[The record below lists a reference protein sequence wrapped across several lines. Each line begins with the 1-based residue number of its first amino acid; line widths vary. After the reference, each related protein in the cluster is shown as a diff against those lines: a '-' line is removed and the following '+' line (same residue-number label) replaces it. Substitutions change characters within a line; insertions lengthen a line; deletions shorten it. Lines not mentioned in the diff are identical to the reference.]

1 MIDSLIVLSLVVSTF
16 TFTTIILFGKYGPLV
31 AFTTFSSLSVLWGWF
46 APSENELIVIRFLLF
61 FVSLVSI
68 FLSREKLYVNIKK
81 NLRTKLYEVL
91 LVNGLIISSA
101 VLVRSFQPKFLYE
114 LLFNGYDNYGH
125 LAVFFRTFEM
135 NGFEYSPRVHVETP
149 NILISSGYPLLVHM
163 VWSAILR
170 LFNFRVEGSESLI
183 QFFAYFSILTLL
195 YLSYLLILIVLTQ
208 FKKCPK
214 YAFYAIALLA
224 IVLIFLTQYS
234 VLVLQGFPPTLAG
247 LIYTLTVYV
256 LIKIEIRPILKWILL
271 CINVILTGYSYQ
283 LFVPI
288 AYIGFIAFS
297 YSQFRNSSKGQFYLR
312 FLTTHIVLLLAA
324 APLILVS
331 QSIPSYLFAFGG
343 IQMPH
348 LSLIA
353 VILIC
358 NLGLL
363 FFGKW
368 DSVSLGYFLSTALGA
383 TLIAWAKLN
392 GVGYY
397 YAIKILYVSLI
408 LGIVALIL
416 NLGAFK
422 SIKSV
427 HIKLT
432 SMALVTFT
440 SLILANQPSVFQNS
454 STIQVLTSKGIMNP
468 CVGSLYE
475 AVISEGAFG
484 MNDVIFVYTNAG
496 TISDLRTRQM
506 NAINGRWD
514 NEIFN
519 FSIPYGQSDNQN
531 KFLDNY
537 YSTHQNTR
545 YLKYDY
551 PRKGCD

>member
-1 MIDSLIVLSLVVSTF
+1 MIDSLLVLSLVVSTF
-16 TFTTIILFGKYGPLV
+16 TFAIIILFGKYGPLV
-31 AFTTFSSLSVLWGWF
+31 ALTTFSSLSVLWGWF

-61 FVSLVSI
+61 VVLLVFI
-68 FLSREKLYVNIKK
+68 FLNREKLYVNIKE
-81 NLRTKLYEVL
+81 NLRTKLYEIL

-135 NGFEYSPRVHVETP
+135 NGFEYSPRAHVETP

-163 VWSAILR
+163 VWAAILR
-170 LFNFRVEGSESLI
+170 LFNFRVESSESLI

-224 IVLIFLTQYS
+224 LVLIFLTQYS

-288 AYIGFIAFS
+288 AYIGFIAFT
-297 YSQFRNSSKGQFYLR
+297 YSQFRISPKKQFFLH
-312 FLTTHIVLLLAA
+312 FLTTHLALLLAA
-324 APLILVS
+324 APLISVS
-331 QSIPSYLFAFGG
+331 EAIPSYLFAFGG

-348 LSLIA
+348 I
-353 VILIC
+353 ILITAFLIF
-358 NLGLL
+358 NFGLL
-363 FFGKW
+363 VSGKW
-368 DSVSLGYFLSTALGA
+368 DSVTLGYFFSMALGA

-392 GVGYY
+392 GVGSY
-397 YAIKILYVSLI
+397 YAIKILYVSII
-408 LGIVALIL
+408 LGTVAITL
-416 NLGAFK
+416 NVGAFR
-422 SIKSV
+422 SIKSIQ
-427 HIKLT
+427 IKLA

-440 SLILANQPSVFQNS
+440 SLILANQPTVFQNS
-454 STIQVLTSKGIMNP
+454 TTIQILNSEGFASP
-468 CVGSLYE
+468 CVGSLYK
-475 AVISEGAFG
+475 AVKSEGTFG

-496 TISDLRTRQM
+496 PISDLRTRQM

-519 FSIPYGQSDNQN
+519 FSIPYGQVDNQE
-531 KFLDNY
+531 KFLD
-537 YSTHQNTR
+537 R
-545 YLKYDY
+545 YKLSHPNVKFLDFES
-551 PRKGCD
+551 PLKGCN